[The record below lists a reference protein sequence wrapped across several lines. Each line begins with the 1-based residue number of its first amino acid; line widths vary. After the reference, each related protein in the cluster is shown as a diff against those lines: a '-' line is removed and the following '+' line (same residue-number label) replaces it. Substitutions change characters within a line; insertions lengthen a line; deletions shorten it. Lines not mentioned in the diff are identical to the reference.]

1 MPDIIQEAYNVVNAH
16 LGEQQRNMKR
26 VPEKYEPLIKSI
38 EGLVAYA
45 YQLGKV
51 EGQNEVNRKIY
62 NFFKEFDRE
71 PRYPIYKAKY
81 KENENESQGTI
92 AGNETERTTS

>member
-38 EGLVAYA
+38 EGL
-45 YQLGKV
+45 
-51 EGQNEVNRKIY
+51 I
-62 NFFKEFDRE
+62 
-71 PRYPIYKAKY
+71 
-81 KENENESQGTI
+81 
-92 AGNETERTTS
+92 